1 MQLEYVFQNPL
12 VIIVVIFGLSCT
24 MGLSAILPVV
34 ANVILAVFSGWVADA
49 SEAKLKG
56 RTAGG
61 VFPDERDDFPKQV
74 IGWGPEGK
82 PTAPPPPSKVEV
94 EPDLVPTGML
104 TKLTVALTV
113 VAAAMVI
120 FGMFLFDRVV
130 ADELA
135 AKGYAPADEVVP
147 HASAE

>member
-12 VIIVVIFGLSCT
+12 VIVVVIFVLSCT
-24 MGLSAILPVV
+24 MGLSLILPVV
-34 ANVILAVFSGWVADA
+34 ANVILAVFSGWVADFA
-49 SEAKLKG
+49 EATAKG
-56 RTAGG
+56 TTHGG

-82 PTAPPPPSKVEV
+82 PSAPPPPAKIEV
-94 EPDLVPTGML
+94 EPDLVPTAML

-120 FGMFLFDRVV
+120 FGMVLFDRVV

-135 AKGYAPADEVVP
+135 SKGYTASDDVVP